1 MSDESLTFKK
11 DRLTRDLRERNA
23 LQGRNKERKAL
34 WSHWRSV
41 LHLVSSREM
50 YMPKD
55 YLSYQRA
62 CLQRRI
68 QKKEK
73 GLVLTSRVFAFLLQ
87 VPKHSAHAPFVPIVL
102 HFRIITT
109 KNKWQARS
117 YNSTWSE
124 GEASPYKQPFSTFH
138 IFRNDRADFHSPT
151 FFWSFLPQT
160 PLCTRFFHQTES
172 AHSLTLLR
180 GEKRRWQ
187 NLLPPW

>member
-1 MSDESLTFKK
+1 MPCKAEIKK
-11 DRLTRDLRERNA
+11 EKLYGVTEGLF
-23 LQGRNKERKAL
+23 
-34 WSHWRSV
+34 SI
-41 LHLVSSREM
+41 SSPPGKCTCQRTH
-50 YMPKD
+50 
-55 YLSYQRA
+55 LSYQSESM
-62 CLQRRI
+62 LTKKNP
-68 QKKEK
+68 KKEK

-138 IFRNDRADFHSPT
+138 IFRNGRADFHSHT

-160 PLCTRFFHQTES
+160 P
-172 AHSLTLLR
+172 SLYQVFPS
-180 GEKRRWQ
+180 KWKC
-187 NLLPPW
+187 P